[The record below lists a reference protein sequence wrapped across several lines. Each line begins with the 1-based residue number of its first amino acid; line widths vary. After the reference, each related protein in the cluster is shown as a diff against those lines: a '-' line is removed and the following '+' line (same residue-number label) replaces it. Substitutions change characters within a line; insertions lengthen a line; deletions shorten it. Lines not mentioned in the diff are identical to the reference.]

1 MSYVCNSRKNYSIEN
16 HLVLFHTQVVYKNI
30 RFPPYTLDK
39 HFKYLYFKSASLSCD
54 SVDLLCACSC
64 KMFFFIT
71 LMSVC
76 TKIVLFQT
84 YVTYVEHGSV

>member
-1 MSYVCNSRKNYSIEN
+1 MSVTVERIIALRITLSYFIHRWYIKIYV
-16 HLVLFHTQVVYKNI
+16 
-30 RFPPYTLDK
+30 FPPYTLDK
-39 HFKYLYFKSASLSCD
+39 HFKYLYFKSASLSWD